1 MKKIQYIILVIAFFT
16 IAVNAQENQSVIL
29 PTYNVKSS
37 MFNSTYADFGPA
49 YGRNKELYFTSE
61 RDTGTIANRRYKI
74 KGKYHPY
81 LQLFVK
87 NEHDSIKIV
96 KISGGVNTKFNE
108 STPVVTSDGKTMYF
122 TRNSYIKKDKKS
134 KLLLKIFKTN
144 YTKGSG
150 WDKAVELPFNSNT
163 YSVSHPALSSNN
175 KWLYFASDMPGTHGK
190 SDIFKIAIHE
200 NGSFGSP
207 ENLGPSINTSESDTF
222 PFVDKNENLYF
233 ASNGHPGKGGLDLF
247 ISIFDHNFDTVYN
260 LGESINSTADD
271 FAMIFNLEKG
281 TGYFS
286 SNREG
291 GMGDDDIYKLKQLTP
306 LIIPCNGKLSGVI
319 RDDITHDPLPFA
331 SVKIV
336 DENNIEIAD
345 ITADGKGYYSIDIDC
360 NKTKFIATASMEKY
374 NSHTKEVFATK
385 IITNIIEG
393 FDLTLKK
400 IEIGQDLAKELKI
413 KPIYFDLAKW
423 DIREDATV
431 ELQKVITYMK
441 RYPDVIIEVRSHS
454 DARGKDSYNL
464 ALSDKRAKTTA
475 NYISEVGGIS
485 VSRIKGKGFGEKQLL
500 NKCDDGVKC
509 SEEEHQFNRRSEF
522 ISVQE

>member
-1 MKKIQYIILVIAFFT
+1 MKKTEYIILIIAFFIIT
-16 IAVNAQENQSVIL
+16 VNAQENQSVIL
-29 PTYNVKSS
+29 PTYNVKSL
-37 MFNSTYADFGPA
+37 MFNSSYADFGPA

-61 RDTGTIANRRYKI
+61 RDTGTIVNRRHKI
-74 KGKYHPY
+74 KGKFRPF
-81 LQLFVK
+81 LQLYVK
-87 NEHDSIKIV
+87 NENDSVKTV
-96 KISGGVNTKFNE
+96 KISDGINTKFNE

-144 YTKGSG
+144 YTEESG

-163 YSVSHPALSSNN
+163 YSVSHPALSPNG

-190 SDIFKIAIHE
+190 SDIFKAAIYE

-222 PFVDKNENLYF
+222 PFIDKNENLYF

-247 ISIFDHNFDTVYN
+247 MSIFDHNFDTVYN
-260 LGESINSTADD
+260 LGETINSTADD
-271 FAMIFNLEKG
+271 FAMIFDLEKE

-291 GMGDDDIYKLKQLTP
+291 GMGDDDIYELKQLTP
-306 LIIPCNGKLSGVI
+306 LIIPCNGKLSGII

-331 SVKIV
+331 SIKIV
-336 DENNIEIAD
+336 DENNIEIAN
-345 ITADGKGYYSIDIDC
+345 INADEKGYYSTDIDC

-374 NSHTKEVFATK
+374 SPHTKEVFATK
-385 IITNIIEG
+385 IISNIVEG

-423 DIREDATV
+423 DIRQDATV

-441 RYPDVIIEVRSHS
+441 RYPNINIEVRSHS

-464 ALSDKRAKTTA
+464 KLSDKRAKATA
-475 NYISEVGGIS
+475 NYISEVGGID
-485 VSRIKGKGFGEKQLL
+485 VFRIKGKVLEKL
-500 NKCDDGVKC
+500 NY
-509 SEEEHQFNRRSEF
+509 
-522 ISVQE
+522 